1 MLLFN
6 SKATQKWQ
14 KINLI
19 LKEISKKKE
28 NKGERRQNNKK
39 DNSIFMPKK
48 YIFIKKDCKKTVK
61 MIK

>member
-19 LKEISKKKE
+19 LKEFPRKKQKIKKKGGK
-28 NKGERRQNNKK
+28 NNINKK
-39 DNSIFMPKK
+39 ITAFLCLKNIFLSKRIVKK
-48 YIFIKKDCKKTVK
+48 LSK
-61 MIK
+61 